1 MKRIILSVVAIL
13 FTLTMFGQV
22 VSELAYRRYTTQDG
36 LPQMQAERLWQDVR
50 GYIYIGT
57 LSGFVRYDGRTFKPF
72 LKGRRENIVAFAEG
86 KAFNFRRQWIIDG
99 DELTMLP
106 VDPARNF
113 LINNFN
119 SGDLPDGYV
128 VLEDD
133 YERRRMLCRV
143 TERGFKA
150 LMKGKAL
157 DALRPDQR
165 LYLDSLAGLLI
176 PHGDICAYRRV
187 GDKLYAFGHDG
198 IYTVSGHS
206 LRKQV
211 SADWHSAS
219 FGLIVRTL
227 HNDHL
232 VIADEHSLYLFDGQ
246 KVSRIAG
253 GFNLVKDLLVDR
265 WNRLWVATYEG
276 LYCFFGQYF
285 TNHRLTDRDDIVR
298 AIGTGTK
305 TGIVAGT
312 LNGKILEKGK
322 LIFDD
327 PQQFFSLSA
336 MTIEERVY
344 MAGNGDVAEVSQ
356 GTVRWLG
363 LPRDR
368 YQFVAEADGRLIVG
382 SKESV
387 LSYHPVSGQTD
398 TLTTGILHPW
408 CAAEDGDGNLWVGSS
423 CGLFC
428 LSSWTGGN
436 HAQPT
441 LRQVDYPQKLFV
453 TTLDRTPQG
462 DIIFASNDSLFM
474 VRKGEVSSMNAQV
487 PELSGHEIRSLH
499 VSRRGYLVVAV
510 IDGLFVSRIDSNCTV
525 SDTHFYNHENGFTL
539 LEPLK
544 ATMAEEADGTI
555 WLAGVEEMTSF
566 QPERLLEYSQTDTYI
581 APPLRWYEHWWVIA
595 LGGLLLCIGIWL
607 TAFAYVKH
615 RQAREMLRLKREKKQ
630 KELQISS
637 IRLKAIPHFHANV
650 LAAIEYFVMN
660 NSTDVASKYLKLYSD
675 FTNLTL
681 LDIDKPARTVDE
693 EVDYVTKYLELEKL
707 RYGERLTYS
716 IGVAENVDR
725 KVMLPNMLL
734 HTYVENAIKHGI
746 SPKPEGGHVSV
757 IITRHDD
764 ETVVT
769 VEDNG
774 IGRKKAQ
781 KLSKGATKMGLR
793 ILNEQIQLYNKT
805 NKARIREHVRNVK
818 DADGKTAGTIFQMS
832 IPKGFIYE

>member
-336 MTIEERVY
+336 MTIGERVY